1 MRSCAQAKVKAIA
14 GLVALG
20 TTRTQLELVNHS
32 KTEDAGGS
40 GGGGGGGGGGDEE
53 GGKSRRAKNE
63 DTPEKKLLKARVATV
78 EVRLID
84 IIG

>member
-40 GGGGGGGGGGDEE
+40 GGGGGGGGGDEE